1 MIERVFRRVCVFS
14 GSRVGSDP
22 SYQQGAHKLGVTLAE
37 QNIELVYGGGS
48 VGLMGIIADSILD
61 SGGRA
66 IGVLPEFLA
75 TKELMHKGLNEV
87 FVTQDMHSRKAKMAE
102 LSDAFIAMPGG
113 LGTFEELFEMVTWAQ
128 LGVHA
133 KPIGLLNINGFYQP
147 LLDLIDHAIEAGFVH
162 ESHRQ
167 LMIAEPDPST
177 LLMKLR
183 TQPELDFQKI
193 TDIDQT

>member
-48 VGLMGIIADSILD
+48 VGLMGIIADSTLD
-61 SGGRA
+61 SDGRA